1 VKQFRRSGAL
11 LVTVL
16 EPIEAGILVELAGEV
31 AALLQSAPSRPD
43 DPALARLLPDGYRDD
58 AEAAADFRRFTQG
71 GLVERKVE
79 NAMVL
84 RETLAHAARA
94 TGPTSIELDE
104 RAAGAWM
111 RAIAD
116 MRLSL
121 ATRLG
126 ITDEESIPSDT
137 DLADLYD
144 WLAFVQDSLV
154 RALDSSD

>member
-1 VKQFRRSGAL
+1 MKPFQRSGTV
-11 LVTVL
+11 LVAVL
-16 EPIEAGILVELAGEV
+16 EPIEADILLELAGEV
-31 AALLQSAPSRPD
+31 ATLLQSASSRPG

-58 AEAAADFRRFTQG
+58 DEAAADFRRYTQG
-71 GLVERKVE
+71 GLVERKVQ

-84 RETLAHAARA
+84 RETLSAAARA
-94 TGPTSIELDE
+94 TGPTPIQLDD

-111 RAIAD
+111 RALAD

-121 ATRLG
+121 AARLG
-126 ITDEESIPSDT
+126 ITDEESIPSDP

-154 RALDSSD
+154 RALEASS